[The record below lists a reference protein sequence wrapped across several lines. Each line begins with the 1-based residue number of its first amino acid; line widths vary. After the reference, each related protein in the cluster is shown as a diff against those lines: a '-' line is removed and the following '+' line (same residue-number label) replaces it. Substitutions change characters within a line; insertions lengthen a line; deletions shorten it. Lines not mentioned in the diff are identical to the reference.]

1 MRRKLVGIVMAFML
15 ALIIMVAGLNMWVI
29 NLEKENTVGKQ
40 LVAINEIRQLTKDE
54 SGEKADALEGA
65 IRDIEAGIRSSS
77 LQSSRQVSMY
87 FTIGVIVVGLLYTVA
102 LLVYVYMQIIRP
114 FHKLEKYAQNVA
126 AGDLETRLDYE
137 RNNYFGEFTWAFDH
151 LRKEIIFARKKEA
164 QAIESN
170 KTIVASLSHDIK
182 TPIAS
187 IRAYSEALEANLGA
201 DYEKRQ
207 QYAGTIIR
215 KCDEVTAL
223 VNDLVLHS
231 LSELEKLDIKLEKL
245 QVDKV
250 IRDTVRDLEFEN
262 LVLSEPVHEAVIM
275 GDARRVAQLL
285 ENLINNA
292 RKYAPGK
299 RVTVF
304 TEIKSQEYQIHVKD
318 EGKGINP
325 EDMPFIRQKFYRGD
339 NVGDMPGSGL
349 GLYIVDYIVKEMKGR
364 LDLYNSEMGLEAVIS
379 FPVISFPVISFPE
392 ISYAESFSS

>member
-1 MRRKLVGIVMAFML
+1 M
-15 ALIIMVAGLNMWVI
+15 
-29 NLEKENTVGKQ
+29 
-40 LVAINEIRQLTKDE
+40 
-54 SGEKADALEGA
+54 
-65 IRDIEAGIRSSS
+65 
-77 LQSSRQVSMY
+77 
-87 FTIGVIVVGLLYTVA
+87 
-102 LLVYVYMQIIRP
+102 
-114 FHKLEKYAQNVA
+114 
-126 AGDLETRLDYE
+126 
-137 RNNYFGEFTWAFDH
+137 
-151 LRKEIIFARKKEA
+151 
-164 QAIESN
+164 
-170 KTIVASLSHDIK
+170 
-182 TPIAS
+182 
-187 IRAYSEALEANLGA
+187 
-201 DYEKRQ
+201 Q
-207 QYAGTIIR
+207 QYARTINK

-223 VNDLVLHS
+223 VNELGLHS

-262 LVLSEPVHEAVIM
+262 LVLSEPVYEAVIM

-304 TEIKSQEYQIHVKD
+304 TEIKGQEYQIHVKD

-325 EDMPFIRQKFYRGD
+325 EDVPFIRQKFYRGD